1 MKLLGTPTE
10 RELRAMRATCTSSD
24 LPKLK
29 PYPWERVFPSG
40 TSARAIDLAH
50 KLLCYDPS
58 QRLTATQATAHPF
71 FEGVQYMMAGAAH
84 TSVLDL
90 GHSQWQRHLQ
100 SVFDNYISSRTA
112 ESLEVVA
119 ALEASLVTA
128 LQGVESVG
136 AESVNHDA
144 AAQLMAPEVT
154 AALQKALRA
163 EETAHAEL
171 QKHVVGSLR
180 GDADAGDA
188 HVAKLRAQVAEAKR
202 EAGRRCAA
210 AADLRREVD
219 SLHGQLAKLQAQ
231 LKAAATKAMPR
242 TAEIA
247 SQTEADLKVNVS
259 PGFGRR
265 ASARTPSQCGPSLL
279 QGAATST
286 NAVGGESPVMAR
298 ASSVEADRAARS
310 SCGGMPGH
318 EVLDPTLW
326 AGASAAAAPR

>member
-1 MKLLGTPTE
+1 MSETGNGGGGGARERGVMAGEEGVGGGCLGFGPPESDCGVELL
-10 RELRAMRATCTSSD
+10 
-24 LPKLK
+24 
-29 PYPWERVFPSG
+29 RVAPSIP
-40 TSARAIDLAH
+40 SARSLA
-50 KLLCYDPS
+50 S
-58 QRLTATQATAHPF
+58 
-71 FEGVQYMMAGAAH
+71 
-84 TSVLDL
+84 
-90 GHSQWQRHLQ
+90 
-100 SVFDNYISSRTA
+100 
-112 ESLEVVA
+112 
-119 ALEASLVTA
+119 
-128 LQGVESVG
+128 
-136 AESVNHDA
+136 
-144 AAQLMAPEVT
+144 
-154 AALQKALRA
+154 
-163 EETAHAEL
+163 
-171 QKHVVGSLR
+171 
-180 GDADAGDA
+180 
-188 HVAKLRAQVAEAKR
+188 QVAEAKR

-219 SLHGQLAKLQAQ
+219 SLHGQLAKLQALLLLLSPPPPHPTPKPSFVSTNYTRSRQAQ